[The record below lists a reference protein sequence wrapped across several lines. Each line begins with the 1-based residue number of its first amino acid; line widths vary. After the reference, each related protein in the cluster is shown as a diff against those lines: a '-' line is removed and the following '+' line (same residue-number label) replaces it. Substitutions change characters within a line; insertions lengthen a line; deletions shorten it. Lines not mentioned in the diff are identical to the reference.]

1 MQIFMWVLNSVLIVI
16 LLALF
21 GNWLYLKIQA
31 KRMGGALTNEE
42 FEANMRKAQ
51 IIDVREKADF
61 KKSHILGARNVPFS
75 MIRST
80 YSEIRADLP
89 VYIYGDSVGLS
100 VRAVKLLRKNGYTN
114 VSFLQNGFSKWEGK
128 TKSSK
133 Y

>member
-1 MQIFMWVLNSVLIVI
+1 MWILNSVLVVI

-21 GNWLYLKIQA
+21 GNWVYLKISA
-31 KRMGGALTNEE
+31 KRLGGALTNEE

-51 IIDVREKADF
+51 IIDVREKAEF

-89 VYIYGDSVGLS
+89 VFVYGDNGGLT
-100 VRAVKLLRKNGYTN
+100 VRAVKLLRKNGYQD
-114 VSFLQNGFSKWEGK
+114 VKFLQNGFSKWEGK
-128 TKSSK
+128 TKASK

>member
-1 MQIFMWVLNSVLIVI
+1 MQIFMWILNSVLVVI

-21 GNWLYLKIQA
+21 GNWVYLKISA
-31 KRMGGALTNEE
+31 KRLGGALTNEE

-51 IIDVREKADF
+51 IIDVREKAEF

-89 VYIYGDSVGLS
+89 VFVYGDNGGLT
-100 VRAVKLLRKNGYTN
+100 VRAVKLLRKNGYQD
-114 VSFLQNGFSKWEGK
+114 VKFLQNGFSKWEGK
-128 TKSSK
+128 TKASK

>member
-80 YSEIRADLP
+80 YSEIRL
-89 VYIYGDSVGLS
+89 IYQLHLW
-100 VRAVKLLRKNGYTN
+100 R
-114 VSFLQNGFSKWEGK
+114 
-128 TKSSK
+128 
-133 Y
+133 